1 MAKQYNIKNVT
12 EMVDK
17 IFRQSLTQHSD
28 DSFLPLV
35 DSPAKNRNIII
46 YVGQT
51 VDTILMALM
60 YHPDYEYF
68 HNTTV
73 IREY

>member
-1 MAKQYNIKNVT
+1 MFYNWYIS
-12 EMVDK
+12 
-17 IFRQSLTQHSD
+17 IHYIHYLPTQHSD
-28 DSFLPLV
+28 NSFLPLV

-46 YVGQT
+46 YAGQT